1 LFGAL
6 SARVFINSLEC
17 NAHAKFRKQTRM
29 EIEGK
34 RILVTGASRGLGRA
48 REELAKNP
56 SAVEKR
62 LQDYRM

>member
-1 LFGAL
+1 
-6 SARVFINSLEC
+6 
-17 NAHAKFRKQTRM
+17 M